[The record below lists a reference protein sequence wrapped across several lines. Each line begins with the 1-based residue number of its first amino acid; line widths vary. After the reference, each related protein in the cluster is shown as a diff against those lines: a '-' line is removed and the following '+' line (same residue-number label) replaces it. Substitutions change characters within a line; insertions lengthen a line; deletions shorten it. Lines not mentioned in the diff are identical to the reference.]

1 MSIKKNPS
9 PGYQVDGRVSI
20 ALDALDEK
28 QKRVVG
34 KAIAD
39 RDHFMAIAADPRKV
53 ARISTRM
60 PLFSLRLPSDLRI
73 IYSQSEDGIIVMDLM
88 KKSTLDR
95 YGSKAKSPNGKKN
108 RRSPRLKKGL

>member
-9 PGYQVDGRVSI
+9 QGYVVDGRVSI

-39 RDHFMAIAADPRKV
+39 RDHFLAIAGDPRKV
-53 ARISTRM
+53 ARISTRK
-60 PLFSLRLPSDLRI
+60 PLYSLRLPSDLRL

-95 YGSKAKSPNGKKN
+95 YGSKAKHPIGKKN
-108 RRSPRLKKGL
+108 RRTLRLKKGV